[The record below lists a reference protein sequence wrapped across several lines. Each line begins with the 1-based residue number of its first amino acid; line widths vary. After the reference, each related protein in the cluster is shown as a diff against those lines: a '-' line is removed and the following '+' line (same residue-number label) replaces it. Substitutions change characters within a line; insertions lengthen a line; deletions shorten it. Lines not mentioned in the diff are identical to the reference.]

1 MEYVERMK
9 REGSSELLTRF
20 ARIVKYQ
27 PMCEDVMKKA
37 TETHLSLF
45 NDDDV
50 YSYHEGIA
58 VVSTVLVELNRERVV
73 EVDIQAKQLLK
84 VNGESVNG
92 IEHNRV
98 LDLSDEGERWEGD
111 VLNNKPYGWGV
122 LYDSENRMVYEGF
135 RIGDVNVCYG
145 RSYYPDVG
153 VIEYEGMICEGK
165 RWGRGVQY
173 DKQGVVM
180 RDGEWVNDESV
191 EMTMTMTEENQ
202 RLFTCVEELIVS
214 DGCGNGM
221 EWRAFDVTCIVHLR
235 ELRVGIGCFGK
246 TEELK
251 LIGLNELERV
261 VIGHHSFTNVN
272 ANNTNLR
279 FTYSCVPV
287 VL

>member
-9 REGSSELLTRF
+9 REGSSELLMRF

-27 PMCEDVMKKA
+27 PMCEDAMKKA

-45 NDDDV
+45 NRDDV

-98 LDLSDEGERWEGD
+98 LDLNDDGERWEGD
-111 VLNNKPYGWGV
+111 VLSNQPYGWGV

-145 RSYYPDVG
+145 RSY
-153 VIEYEGMICEGK
+153 
-165 RWGRGVQY
+165 
-173 DKQGVVM
+173 
-180 RDGEWVNDESV
+180 
-191 EMTMTMTEENQ
+191 
-202 RLFTCVEELIVS
+202 
-214 DGCGNGM
+214 
-221 EWRAFDVTCIVHLR
+221 
-235 ELRVGIGCFGK
+235 
-246 TEELK
+246 
-251 LIGLNELERV
+251 
-261 VIGHHSFTNVN
+261 
-272 ANNTNLR
+272 
-279 FTYSCVPV
+279 
-287 VL
+287 